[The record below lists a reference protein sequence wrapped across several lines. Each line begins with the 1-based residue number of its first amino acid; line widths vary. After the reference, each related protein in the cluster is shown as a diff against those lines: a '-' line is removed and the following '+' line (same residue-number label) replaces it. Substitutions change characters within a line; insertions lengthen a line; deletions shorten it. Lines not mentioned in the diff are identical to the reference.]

1 MSKAQPEPASQTP
14 TRVNRANADH
24 IAAFLRYMQV
34 ERHASPNTV
43 AAYRNDLEGLLEYVD
58 LRLASQDWGALTLA
72 DLTGFVRRLKGLKAT
87 STARKVST
95 IRRFYKYLDR
105 EGLLEQNPAG
115 YLEIPRKEKKL
126 PTFLTI
132 DDVLRLVSDVTNQHE
147 YLPCRN
153 AMLLRWFYST
163 GMRVGEVEQLT
174 VGDLDFDQNLVMVEG
189 KGNKQRLI
197 PFGENCHEPLRHYLR
212 VRAAFLEEKG
222 RHAAALFLN
231 TRANRLGSRCMRT
244 VVAEACAAVGIH
256 YQASPH
262 TLRHTFATHLLEM
275 GADIRAIQELL
286 GHATL
291 STTQK
296 YTHLDADYLMKVY
309 DRCHPRA

>member
-1 MSKAQPEPASQTP
+1 MSKPSPELVSQTP
-14 TRVNRANADH
+14 ARGNRNNADL
-24 IAAFLRYMQV
+24 IAAFLQYMQL
-34 ERHASPNTV
+34 ERHASPNTLL
-43 AAYRNDLEGLLEYVD
+43 AYRNDLEGLLEYVD
-58 LRLASQDWGALTLA
+58 LRLASQDWGALTLT

-105 EGLLEQNPAG
+105 EGLLKQNPAG

-132 DDVLRLVSDVTNQHE
+132 DDALRLVTDVTNQDE

-163 GMRVGEVEQLT
+163 GMRVGEVERLT
-174 VGDLDFDQNLVMVEG
+174 VADLDFDQQLVVVEG
-189 KGNKQRLI
+189 KGNKQRMI
-197 PFGENCHEPLRHYLR
+197 PFGENCVAPLRHYLAI
-212 VRAAFLEEKG
+212 RAAFLEEKG
-222 RHAAALFLN
+222 RQAAALFLN

-244 VVAEACAAVGIH
+244 VVSEAVAAVGIH
-256 YQASPH
+256 YPVSPH
-262 TLRHTFATHLLEM
+262 TLRHTFATHLLES